1 MQENGDFFAIVSL
14 LQLRL
19 PTLYNIHLL
28 LHRADNSAIR
38 VACDFLTKDSLV
50 FFVQFLFATST
61 LQNELLV
68 IIDQQK
74 VGFIRI
80 FAAWNPHGNPQKL
93 LYSGKNGQK
102 VAETHSEKEA
112 SSTFVVAMGLQNE
125 TSLTRFFNLRQ
136 FVSIMSSIYDNS
148 RII

>member
-1 MQENGDFFAIVSL
+1 MELNKKDKTVFRLKIARDSDGRVICPMQKEVYVVQRWQAQLKQTENSEKIAIFL
-14 LQLRL
+14 H
-19 PTLYNIHLL
+19 LY
-28 LHRADNSAIR
+28 
-38 VACDFLTKDSLV
+38 K
-50 FFVQFLFATST
+50 
-61 LQNELLV
+61 
-68 IIDQQK
+68 K
-74 VGFIRI
+74 IRI

-136 FVSIMSSIYDNS
+136 FVSIMSSINDNS